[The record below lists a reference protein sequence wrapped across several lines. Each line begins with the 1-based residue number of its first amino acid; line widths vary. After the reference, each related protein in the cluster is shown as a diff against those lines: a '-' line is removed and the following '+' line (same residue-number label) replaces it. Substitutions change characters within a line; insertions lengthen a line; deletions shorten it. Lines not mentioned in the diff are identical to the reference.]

1 MSWNKERL
9 IERYMDAPED
19 VKYEAGVMDDPAR
32 PRLIYMTSRDNFT
45 CEICY
50 QSTDE
55 LPATLSPSG
64 SRSKAAEGTKP
75 AGPSMATLALGCGH
89 RFCKDCYTEYMQRKI
104 KEDGES
110 RRVQCM
116 EEKCKLVVDERTVG
130 LLVEPDTLER

>member
-19 VKYEAGVMDDPAR
+19 VKYEAGVMDDPSR
-32 PRLIYMTSRDNFT
+32 PRVIEMTSKDDFT

-50 QSTDE
+50 SSTDDLTPE
-55 LPATLSPSG
+55 QPSLS
-64 SRSKAAEGTKP
+64 
-75 AGPSMATLALGCGH
+75 TLALGCGH
-89 RFCKDCYTEYMQRKI
+89 RFCKDCYSEYMLRKVQ
-104 KEDGES
+104 EEGES

-130 LLVEPDTLER
+130 LLVPLNILDK